1 MTILTTIPNG
11 ASYKDIRDTL
21 NALILDV
28 TGLKGGITTPT
39 PSLNGFYANGATNP
53 KLLAALQG
61 VKAGTRRGRIVFKG
75 DSTSVGEG
83 GGTGTLG
90 LIDARK
96 SRPSFIVAGL
106 LTAAGVPTFDE
117 AVFGTHGISNFS
129 SGVTLG
135 QYDPR
140 INQSTWKLNEAQE
153 FSGGGLLSSANGS
166 DPITITPNGTFDR
179 YDFVYYRTS
188 EANRKA
194 YFAIGTGAGV
204 FPDTGPG
211 SEGLTALAG
220 GGFGSLAYGMNV
232 ARSPLVGQT
241 SASTALAVRS
251 WRPFNTGV
259 PAIDILNHAS
269 RGAKAADQASSSAS
283 NWNNLDALKYDVPD
297 LTVINLGLNDMN
309 TGVSADSYRAN
320 LLTIITAAKISG
332 DALLVFPHP
341 ASGAFNNNVAAFH
354 AAAKQLATDQGIAF
368 FSIYE
373 YLGAAFTS
381 ALAARMFDGAAHPK
395 AELYAEIGQRITD
408 AIKRMAPAAFA

>member
-11 ASYKDIRDTL
+11 ASFKDIRDTL

-28 TGLKGGITTPT
+28 TGLKGGTVT
-39 PSLNGFYANGATNP
+39 PSLTGFYANGATNA

-61 VKAGTRRGRIVFKG
+61 VKAGTRRAKIVWKG

-96 SRPSFIVAGL
+96 SRPSFVVAGL

-117 AVFGTHGISNFS
+117 AVFGTHGVSNFAS
-129 SGVTLG
+129 NVTLA

-140 INQSTWKLNEAQE
+140 INQSTWNLNEAQD
-153 FSGGGLLSSANGS
+153 FSGGGLLASANGS
-166 DPITITPNGTFDR
+166 DPITITPTGTFDR
-179 YDFVYYRTS
+179 YEFVYYRTS

-194 YFAIGTGAGV
+194 YFAIGTGTGV

-211 SEGLTALAG
+211 SEGFTALG
-220 GGFGSLAYGMNV
+220 GGSGFGNFVYGMNA

-241 SASTALAVRS
+241 SASTALAIRS
-251 WRPFNTGV
+251 WRPFNTAL

-269 RGAKAADQASSSAS
+269 RGAKSADQASSSAS
-283 NWNNLDALKYDVPD
+283 NWNNLDALKYDAPD

-309 TGVSADSYRAN
+309 TGVSADAYRAS

-332 DALLVFPHP
+332 DVLLLFPHP
-341 ASGAFNNNVAAFH
+341 ASGSFNNNVAAFH
-354 AAAKQLATDQGIAF
+354 AAAKQLAADQGIAF

-408 AIKRMAPAAFA
+408 AIKRMAPAAF